1 MSSTDSVS
9 PELRKVEKEIDNY
22 YKSNPLLTQ
31 PFTTAAW
38 HLLAYAEEY
47 MLNEQRGEVSSVQD
61 IHNLGSD
68 FITEIEHAMT
78 WIYRECE
85 QSGQIPF
92 ARDNDL
98 YKASKDLFE
107 LSQKYDWFIFAYTC
121 ASGKDRVLDLE
132 LQGSIIQPTGDFF
145 ASIEYE
151 AYNILI
157 DPREPEE
164 ALRAL
169 NYENLPILA
178 IQAIQQSLK
187 IEGNRFRYEFNEN
200 MVSDMK
206 TYLKPFLDRM
216 FLLPSWWEFSRY
228 TLGEFRK
235 VFEVICAIAHIHW
248 IARIMAAKQGVIH
261 KGYVDSLYMMT
272 YGKLIRTVARYSG
285 MSPIDVQSV
294 LDDLTYG
301 NSGITSP
308 VPALQPLIKLNLKH
322 YAIIP
327 NIWICSAAER
337 NFISLVNRLPSEK
350 GIYQK
355 YVNEKE
361 DLMKER
367 IKARLSDTDFKSY
380 SGNVANLTDVDLAI
394 VSHSE
399 KACLLLELKWFIA
412 PTTAQERIH
421 KSKEIKEGI
430 SQILKLKQAFADNHE
445 SLLKRLNIDS
455 GYRLEGAVVSE
466 NWIGY
471 GNVQSSEVP
480 VIRAS
485 HLIEKLKA
493 TDNLQSTIDWLKE
506 RKYLPKEGEHFTV
519 SRPKT
524 RIGNWHLKWYGIQDH
539 CRGVFFPL

>member
-1 MSSTDSVS
+1 MSTTDRVS
-9 PELRKVEKEIDNY
+9 PELRKIEREIDDY
-22 YKSNPLLTQ
+22 YKSNPLIKL
-31 PFTTAAW
+31 PFATAAW
-38 HLLAYAEEY
+38 YLLSSAEEY
-47 MLNEQRGEVSSVQD
+47 MLNEQIDGISRIQD
-61 IHNLGSD
+61 IHALGSD
-68 FITEIEHAMT
+68 FITEIEHSMF
-78 WIYRECE
+78 WIYHACE

-121 ASGKDRVLDLE
+121 ASGKDRLLDLE
-132 LQGSIIQPTGDFF
+132 LQGSTIQPTGDFF

-164 ALRAL
+164 ALLFL
-169 NYENLPILA
+169 NPEYFPVKA
-178 IQAIQQSLK
+178 IKESLK
-187 IEGNRFRYEFNEN
+187 IKGDRFHYTLEPK
-200 MVSDMK
+200 MVADMK
-206 TYLKPFLDRM
+206 TYLQPLFDRM
-216 FLLPSWWEFSRY
+216 FILPSWWEFSRY

-248 IARIMAAKQGVIH
+248 KAHKMAAKQGVVH

-308 VPALQPLIKLNLKH
+308 VPALQPLIKLNLKY
-322 YAIIP
+322 YAIVP

-337 NFISLVNRLPSEK
+337 NFISLINRFPSDK
-350 GIYQK
+350 KIYDNYKKKKECIQK
-355 YVNEKE
+355 DSFETQ
-361 DLMKER
+361 
-367 IKARLSDTDFKSY
+367 LSNRGYIFY
-380 SGNVANLTDVDLAI
+380 SGIVGNLSDVDLAI

-399 KACLLLELKWFIA
+399 KVCLLLELKWFMA
-412 PTTAQERIH
+412 PTTGQERIH
-421 KSKEIKEGI
+421 KSKEIKGGI
-430 SQILKLKQAFADNHE
+430 SQILKLKQAFMDNHKP
-445 SLLKRLNIDS
+445 LLEKLGIDS
-455 GYRLEGAVVSE
+455 SYRLEGVVVSE

-471 GNVQSSEVP
+471 GNVQSPDVP

-485 HLIEKLKA
+485 HLIAKLKA
-493 TDNLQSTIDWLKE
+493 TDTLLSTMDWLKDRE
-506 RKYLPKEGEHFTV
+506 YLPKEGEHFIV
-519 SRPKT
+519 SRPKR
-524 RIGNWHLKWYGIQDH
+524 RIGNWYLKWYGIQDL
-539 CRGVFFPL
+539 CRSVFFPL

>member
-47 MLNEQRGEVSSVQD
+47 MLNEQRGGVSSVQD

-132 LQGSIIQPTGDFF
+132 LQGSTIQPTGDFF
-145 ASIEYE
+145 DSIEYE

-164 ALRAL
+164 ALHAL

-248 IARIMAAKQGVIH
+248 KAHKMAAKQGVIH
-261 KGYVDSLYMMT
+261 
-272 YGKLIRTVARYSG
+272 
-285 MSPIDVQSV
+285 
-294 LDDLTYG
+294 
-301 NSGITSP
+301 
-308 VPALQPLIKLNLKH
+308 
-322 YAIIP
+322 
-327 NIWICSAAER
+327 
-337 NFISLVNRLPSEK
+337 
-350 GIYQK
+350 
-355 YVNEKE
+355 
-361 DLMKER
+361 
-367 IKARLSDTDFKSY
+367 
-380 SGNVANLTDVDLAI
+380 
-394 VSHSE
+394 
-399 KACLLLELKWFIA
+399 
-412 PTTAQERIH
+412 
-421 KSKEIKEGI
+421 EG
-430 SQILKLKQAFADNHE
+430 L
-445 SLLKRLNIDS
+445 
-455 GYRLEGAVVSE
+455 
-466 NWIGY
+466 
-471 GNVQSSEVP
+471 
-480 VIRAS
+480 
-485 HLIEKLKA
+485 
-493 TDNLQSTIDWLKE
+493 
-506 RKYLPKEGEHFTV
+506 
-519 SRPKT
+519 
-524 RIGNWHLKWYGIQDH
+524 
-539 CRGVFFPL
+539 C